1 MLKRKI
7 KSMPHAKTMN
17 GNDYIIARADGLVH
31 KYQTRNPYEIAKNLG
46 VEVIRWD
53 GFSRLKG
60 MYRIIKRNRYIFIN
74 DNLDEQLCKIVCAHE
89 LGHDLLHRSLA
100 NSGIIKE
107 IMLYDM
113 SAKPEFEANIFA
125 AELLIPD
132 EDILNLIKS
141 QNYTPE
147 QLAHLLETDVNLIS
161 LKIYALNL
169 KGYNFQIPAVAS
181 DFLK

>member
-1 MLKRKI
+1 
-7 KSMPHAKTMN
+7 MN
-17 GNDYIIARADGLVH
+17 SNDYIIARADGLV
-31 KYQTRNPYEIAKNLG
+31 KKFQTRNPFEIAKNLG
-46 VEVIRWD
+46 IEVIRWD

-60 MYRIIKRNRYIFIN
+60 MYRVIKRNRYIFIN
-74 DNLDEQLCKIVCAHE
+74 DNLGEQLSKIVCAHE
-89 LGHDLLHRSLA
+89 IGHDLLHRSLA

-132 EDILNLIKS
+132 ENILNLI
-141 QNYTPE
+141 QNYNYTNE
-147 QLAHLLETDVNLIS
+147 QIAHLLDTDANLIA
-161 LKIYALNL
+161 LKISILNQ
-169 KGYNFQIPAVAS
+169 KGYNFRIPPHTS